1 MKKQMVKNLI
11 AVILTLAVAAT
22 SILLPGFL
30 IEREDRSQLDSVE
43 NVPPEYY
50 SGPSEAMIENASQQ
64 LTSEQCLQLILGIWD
79 STISETTEDHC
90 NKTEFGMKNILVN
103 RVTDLHSKGLYPVS
117 IASNDYNWYS
127 WTSKPYRAI
136 DTTFQTYAAYFWDF
150 TFTKF
155 DNSETHRFI
164 VTESGDILYAEF
176 TINDSSTEISD
187 TSKKDIEAFNSFSPD
202 LMRSSYLFYYYGEFS
217 TTTVNSGSVRVT
229 EHDYLTTSYY
239 TSTMTDAEIK
249 KLDTAAASSFITDF
263 KGFSPD
269 SVYRLRQS
277 AAGNGSSTY
286 FSVSSKKTDNSF
298 QLLLQPLD

>member
-1 MKKQMVKNLI
+1 
-11 AVILTLAVAAT
+11 
-22 SILLPGFL
+22 
-30 IEREDRSQLDSVE
+30 
-43 NVPPEYY
+43 
-50 SGPSEAMIENASQQ
+50 
-64 LTSEQCLQLILGIWD
+64 
-79 STISETTEDHC
+79 
-90 NKTEFGMKNILVN
+90 MKNILVN

-136 DTTFQTYAAYFWDF
+136 DTTFHTYAAYFWDF